1 MWPLRFYVYGGII
14 SMVGFDFVFSECGE
28 KFQPSCLFTCRAQ
41 DELYT
46 WNKDVNEIWTLI
58 I

>member
-1 MWPLRFYVYGGII
+1 
-14 SMVGFDFVFSECGE
+14 MVGFDFVFSECGE

-46 WNKDVNEIWTLI
+46 WNKDVNEI
-58 I
+58 